1 MSATTGR
8 VLSGIVV
15 AVCLLGIGGLEMVTE
30 RVHPIG
36 VGVRTSPAHLA
47 DSEIWEEPGPS
58 PSQLTASVQAERQ
71 TVLNVDPAARQFL
84 SLTGTGQVLLSEV
97 SKAAVVVTENEQ
109 STNEQSTGLALLRPG
124 DVISVEA
131 THGQVQRI
139 VVLRNG
145 RVDEERADQ

>member
-15 AVCLLGIGGLEMVTE
+15 AVCLLGLGGLEMVTE

-36 VGVRTSPAHLA
+36 VGMQTSPAHLA

-71 TVLNVDPAARQFL
+71 TVLNVDPAARQFV

-97 SKAAVVVTENEQ
+97 SKAAVVVTEGEQ
-109 STNEQSTGLALLRPG
+109 SSGLGLLRPG
-124 DVISVEA
+124 DVIRVEA

-139 VVLRNG
+139 IVLRNG
-145 RVDEERADQ
+145 RVEEERADQ